1 MNKIALVFL
10 ILNSVFFPTLP
21 SFSGE
26 EEQKNAAIMIL
37 LACTYSQMGQIPRSK
52 IVETAKMGY
61 EASHGNPKKV
71 NWNKA
76 ITLSKKLDKESKEYD
91 KFGCYK

>member
-52 IVETAKMGY
+52 IVKTKTNSCVWREMSSNDATQFAQ
-61 EASHGNPKKV
+61 H
-71 NWNKA
+71 
-76 ITLSKKLDKESKEYD
+76 
-91 KFGCYK
+91 

>member
-26 EEQKNAAIMIL
+26 EEQKMQRL
-37 LACTYSQMGQIPRSK
+37 
-52 IVETAKMGY
+52 
-61 EASHGNPKKV
+61 
-71 NWNKA
+71 
-76 ITLSKKLDKESKEYD
+76 
-91 KFGCYK
+91 